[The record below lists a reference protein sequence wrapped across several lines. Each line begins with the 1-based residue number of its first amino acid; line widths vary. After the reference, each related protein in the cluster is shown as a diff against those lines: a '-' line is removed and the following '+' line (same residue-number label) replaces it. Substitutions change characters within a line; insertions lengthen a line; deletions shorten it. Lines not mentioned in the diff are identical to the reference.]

1 MIDSVLTKVDEARD
15 DGQVAIGR
23 HSYYHGNPFILHPA
37 GRIEVGS
44 FCSIA
49 LEVRLLSGGEH
60 ALDLPSTYPLR
71 TFLTRAGG
79 GDWDCCPKG
88 PIRIGSDVWIGHGSL
103 VISGVT
109 IGHGAVI
116 AIDPQTGQKKWSF
129 DMYDITMSGILT
141 TASDLLF
148 VGGRDKSRMHLHW
161 ARKRISWRNF
171 FLSLDRLTHWFE
183 RVHIRPLRSLALK
196 KAEKWMLERFEMSDG
211 LGAIYPSMMN
221 AIIALRCLG
230 YSVDDPQFIRAFDE
244 FEKLGI
250 EEGDTFRMQ
259 PCMSP
264 V

>member
-1 MIDSVLTKVDEARD
+1 MIDSVLTKVDEARE

-116 AIDPQTGQKKWSF
+116 GAGAVVTKDVAPYAI
-129 DMYDITMSGILT
+129 
-141 TASDLLF
+141 
-148 VGGRDKSRMHLHW
+148 VGGNPARVIGHRFDEPTIARM
-161 ARKRISWRNF
+161 
-171 FLSLDRLTHWFE
+171 
-183 RVHIRPLRSLALK
+183 LALK
-196 KAEKWMLERFEMSDG
+196 WWDWPDERLVSLDAYFYGDVAVFLEVAEALAQGSDRRTP
-211 LGAIYPSMMN
+211 A
-221 AIIALRCLG
+221 AAALTC
-230 YSVDDPQFIRAFDE
+230 V
-244 FEKLGI
+244 
-250 EEGDTFRMQ
+250 
-259 PCMSP
+259 
-264 V
+264 